1 MPDAIALAQ
10 GLGALGLDLPEP
22 ATDRLLRYLALLRKW
37 NGAYNLTA
45 VRDPRA
51 MLSRHLFDSLSIAPY
66 VRGPRVMDAGT
77 GAGLPG
83 IPLAIALPHIKF
95 VLLDAAGKRMRFLH
109 QVQAELQLPNME
121 LIQARLEAYAGA
133 PVDQIVSRAFTSL
146 VGFADLAT
154 PYLVGSG
161 ELLAMKATPPT
172 EEIAALAGGYRIDSV
187 SLVVPELDAPR
198 CLVRL
203 APTD

>member
-1 MPDAIALAQ
+1 MPEATALTQ
-10 GLGALGLDLPEP
+10 GLRALGLDLPPP
-22 ATDRLLRYLALLRKW
+22 AQEQLLRYLALLQKW

-51 MLSRHLFDSLSIAPY
+51 MLSRHLFDSLSVVPY

-83 IPLAIALPHIKF
+83 IPLAIAQPEIKF

-109 QVQAELQLPNME
+109 QVQAELQLPNVE
-121 LIQARLEAYAGA
+121 LVQARLEAYTGA
-133 PVDQIVSRAFTSL
+133 PVDQMVSRAFTSL
-146 VGFADLAT
+146 VGFAQLAA
-154 PYLVGSG
+154 PYLAADG

-172 EEIAALAGGYRIDSV
+172 EEIAVLARDYSIDTV
-187 SLVVPELDAPR
+187 SLAVPELDAPR

-203 APTD
+203 APKG